1 MNMGINTIAGAINQ
15 AIAEEMRRD
24 DSVIMLGEDVSSGIF
39 GVTAG
44 LGEEFGTERICDTP
58 ISENAIVGC
67 AVGAAMTGM
76 RPIAEIMFQ
85 DFLTCCMDPIVNQ
98 AAKMHYMSGGAFNV
112 PMVVRSP
119 GGAGLAAGP
128 QHSQTFTSWFM
139 GVPGLKV
146 VSPSCPADAKGLL
159 KSAIRDNNPVI
170 YLENKLLYFETGE
183 VPDDPDFTIPLG
195 KAEIKRE
202 GTDVTVVAVSGMVPR
217 VLQAADGL
225 NAEGISIE
233 VIDPRTLYPLDIE
246 TILASVIKTG
256 RLVTAEEGVLTC
268 GVGAEL
274 AALIAER
281 AYDCL
286 DGPIV
291 RVGTPHVP
299 YAYNQ
304 AMEWATIPDEEEV
317 VAAVKKA
324 VGRS

>member
-1 MNMGINTIAGAINQ
+1 MSMGFNTIAGAISQ
-15 AIAEEMRRD
+15 AITEEMRRD
-24 DSVIMLGEDVSSGIF
+24 ANVVLIGEDVTTGIF

-44 LGEEFGTERICDTP
+44 LVDEFGTDRFCDTP
-58 ISENAIVGC
+58 ISENAIIGC

-98 AAKMHYMSGGAFNV
+98 AAKMSYMSGGTFSV

-119 GGAGLAAGP
+119 GGAGLGAGP
-128 QHSQTFTSWFM
+128 QHSQSLASWFM

-146 VSPSCPADAKGLL
+146 VSPSSPIDAKGLL

-170 YLENKLLYFETGE
+170 FLENKLLYFESGE
-183 VPDDPDFTIPLG
+183 VPDDIDFTIPLG
-195 KAEIKRE
+195 QASVLRE
-202 GTDVTVVAVSGMVPR
+202 GDDVTIVAVSGMVPR
-217 VLQAADGL
+217 ALRVADELG
-225 NAEGISIE
+225 AEGVSVEI
-233 VIDPRTLYPLDIE
+233 VDPRTLYPLDTE
-246 TILASVIKTG
+246 TILQSVKKTG
-256 RLVTAEEGVLTC
+256 RLVTAEEGVMTC

-274 AALIAER
+274 AALIAEK

-291 RVGTPHVP
+291 RVGTPHVN

-304 AMEWATIPDEEEV
+304 EMEWATIPDEQDLV
-317 VAAVKKA
+317 RAVKKA
-324 VGRS
+324 IGQE

>member
-1 MNMGINTIAGAINQ
+1 MSMGFNTIAGAINQ

-24 DSVIMLGEDVSSGIF
+24 ETVVLIGEDVACGIF

-44 LGEEFGTERICDTP
+44 LLEEFGTERICDTP

-98 AAKMHYMSGGAFNV
+98 AAKMNYMSGGAFSV

-119 GGAGLAAGP
+119 GGAGIAAGP
-128 QHSQTFTSWFM
+128 QHSQTFSSWFM

-146 VSPSCPADAKGLL
+146 VSPSTPADAKGLL

-170 YLENKLLYFETGE
+170 FLENKLLYFEAGE
-183 VPDDPDFTIPLG
+183 LPDSPDVTIPIG
-195 KAEIKRE
+195 QADVKRE

-217 VLQAADGL
+217 ALRIADEL
-225 NAEGISIE
+225 SEEGVSVE
-233 VIDPRTLYPLDIE
+233 VVDPRTLYPLDTE
-246 TILASVIKTG
+246 TILASVAKTG
-256 RLVTAEEGVLTC
+256 RLVTAEEGVVTC
-268 GVGAEL
+268 GIGAEL
-274 AALIAER
+274 AALISER

-291 RVGTPHVP
+291 RVGTPHVS

-304 AMEWATIPDEEEV
+304 AMEWATIPDEQDIL
-317 VAAVKKA
+317 AAINKA
-324 VGRS
+324 MGRG